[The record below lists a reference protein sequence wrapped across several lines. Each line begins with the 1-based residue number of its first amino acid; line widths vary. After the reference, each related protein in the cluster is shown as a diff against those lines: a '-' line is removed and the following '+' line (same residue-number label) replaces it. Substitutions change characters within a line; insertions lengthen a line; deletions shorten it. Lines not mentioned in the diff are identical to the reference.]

1 MGFNKM
7 TKRLLF
13 FGPLKLGA
21 YGFTDAYTDQGIAQ
35 LQMFLGHMRHNDKIA
50 QLIYIFNWAF
60 TITNGGVGQTI
71 SIFHCP
77 VHEIHRIQL
86 DNIGM
91 EVY

>member
-13 FGPLKLGA
+13 FGPPKLGA

-50 QLIYIFNWAF
+50 QLIYIFN
-60 TITNGGVGQTI
+60 
-71 SIFHCP
+71 
-77 VHEIHRIQL
+77 
-86 DNIGM
+86 
-91 EVY
+91 